1 MSLRMSFSHPRLL
14 SRSFSLTTWLG
25 GLAVVSLVSIL
36 PSFTLRAA
44 DKGQEVAPTAR
55 ADSDLAALEARIQQL
70 IEQLGAP
77 QYATRERAQSEL
89 KRLGLT
95 AFDALY
101 EAQNHEDI
109 EISLRAQFLVR
120 SLTVDWAHED
130 DPIEVKRILRGY
142 SEKKDKQRK
151 TLMDQ
156 LAKLPE
162 WAGTEA
168 LARLARFERSP
179 VLSKQA
185 ALLVMSQPSPDDT
198 AQRERLAVAIERTME
213 LSRRPAADWLRTY
226 AQTLRDPETTFDAWQ
241 TVTLEEQRTLEE
253 FPGTTSR
260 QLVLDLLRW
269 HSEFLLRH
277 GRQSEA
283 EDAMRRAVALLQGAR
298 EQIIEMVDWLMVREA
313 WPLVDEIAARYS
325 DLFDKDALLMY
336 RLAEAQLK
344 RGQKALAEQTARRA
358 FEVPNENMPERYEW
372 AYRLHQSR
380 GLVEWAEREYRFILD
395 KEPLVSVTGLKAR
408 QRLAEM
414 LHDHERD
421 AEAAEVYRP
430 LVAAMD
436 KDQNVERGVVQSR
449 YDPAGLRSRMYYF
462 LSEHERR
469 QGNAAKQ
476 KEYLEEAVQY
486 DPTEAD
492 VLIALYQASRND
504 PTLHEKARRL
514 VEAAAQ
520 SFRQQ
525 IDQQR
530 QQMERL
536 GNNDVLREQ
545 AEYLLSLFNN
555 QYAWL
560 VANTFGDFQEALRL
574 SHESLKLR
582 PNTGA
587 YLDTLAHC
595 YYAVGDLDN
604 AVKYQMQAVE
614 HEAHSAQIA
623 RKLEFFKKEQQASTK
638 KSSN

>member
-1 MSLRMSFSHPRLL
+1 MSLRMWFDRPRV
-14 SRSFSLTTWLG
+14 SIRQIPSAPWLG
-25 GLAVVSLVSIL
+25 GLAALTLFCIL
-36 PSFTLRAA
+36 TDAPARAA
-44 DKGQEVAPTAR
+44 DGTQAAVPPAA
-55 ADSDLAALEARIQQL
+55 SDQSLLEARVHKL
-70 IEQLGAP
+70 IEQLGAA

-89 KRLGLT
+89 KRLGLI

-162 WAGTEA
+162 WTGTAA

-179 VLSKQA
+179 ILSKQA
-185 ALLVMSQPSPDDT
+185 ALLVMSQSPPDDP
-198 AQRERLAVAIERTME
+198 AQRERLAARVEKTME
-213 LSRRPAADWLRTY
+213 LSRRPAAEWLRTY
-226 AQTLRDPETTFDAWQ
+226 TMTLRDPAASLDAWQ
-241 TVTLEEQRTLEE
+241 VVIAEEQRTLDE
-253 FPGTTSR
+253 FPGKTNR

-269 HSEFLLRH
+269 HSEFLLRQ
-277 GRQSEA
+277 GRKSEA
-283 EDAMRRAVALLQGAR
+283 EDTMRQAVALLQGAR

-313 WPLVDEIAARYS
+313 WPLVDEIAARYA
-325 DLFDKDALLMY
+325 DLFNKDSLLMY
-336 RLAEAQLK
+336 RLAEAQWK
-344 RGQKALAEQTARRA
+344 RGQKEQAEQTARRA
-358 FEVPNENMPERYEW
+358 FEVPNENMTERYEW

-380 GLVEWAEREYRFILD
+380 GLIEWAEREYRFILE
-395 KEPLVSVTGLKAR
+395 KEPLVSVSGLKSR

-421 AEAAEVYRP
+421 QEAAEVYRP
-430 LVAAMD
+430 LVEAMD

-462 LSEHERR
+462 LAEHARR
-469 QGNAAKQ
+469 QGNTDQQ
-476 KEYLEEAVQY
+476 KANLEKAVQY
-486 DPTEAD
+486 DSTEAD
-492 VLIALYQASRND
+492 ALIALYRASKDD
-504 PTLHEKARRL
+504 PTLREKTRRL
-514 VEAAAQ
+514 IQTAVGM
-520 SFRQQ
+520 FHQQ

-530 QQMERL
+530 QQVERL

-545 AEYLLSLFNN
+545 AEYLLAMFDN

-604 AVKYQMQAVE
+604 AVKYQTQAVE
-614 HEAHSAQIA
+614 QEAHSAQIS
-623 RKLEFFKKEQQASTK
+623 RKLEFFEKERQSSAK